1 MRFGLP
7 APRRGRACQRVVVVV
22 GLVDGP
28 ALKPPLVELLPP
40 LVEPGPPMELV
51 LPAVSLLLV
60 EPGVVLPPLGP
71 PIALLPVEP
80 GVVPPLLLPPMALL
94 PPVPLL
100 PGVLLVLLEVDVSG
114 AGLVV
119 VVDELDEDVVGVP
132 SRLVQAPS
140 ETAAMSASAAH
151 EVRDAFIRKLLEGCS
166 KVATGSR
173 DHPKGTLGT
182 PHARIVG
189 SGRRCM

>member
-1 MRFGLP
+1 VGFELP
-7 APRRGRACQRVVVVV
+7 AQGRGRACQRVVVVV
-22 GLVDGP
+22 GLVDGVTP
-28 ALKPPLVELLPP
+28 EVLPP

-51 LPAVSLLLV
+51 LPDVSLLLV

-71 PIALLPVEP
+71 PIALPPVEP
-80 GVVPPLLLPPMALL
+80 GVVPLLVLPPMALL

-100 PGVLLVLLEVDVSG
+100 PGVLLELLEVDVSG
-114 AGLVV
+114 AGLV

-151 EVRDAFIRKLLEGCS
+151 VVRDAFIRKLLE
-166 KVATGSR
+166 VVR
-173 DHPKGTLGT
+173 Q
-182 PHARIVG
+182 
-189 SGRRCM
+189 